1 VLHPTI
7 RRSPYF
13 ARTLAHGACDFMVYN
28 HTYMPMGYGRDPR
41 DDYRALVER
50 VTLWDV
56 GAERQCEL
64 RGPGALALADHLAP
78 RRRADLEVGECRYTP
93 VCDWAGAI
101 MCECIVL
108 RPWDHVVWFSHS
120 DVDLSLWAAG
130 IALARADDTTVAEA
144 DVAPVQLQGPRAADV
159 LAGLA
164 DGDLAG
170 LGRHRCAPMRIA
182 GVDAVVSNTGWSRE
196 AGYEIY
202 PLGGER
208 AVELWDA
215 LCDAGR
221 PHGLLVTGPNIVRA
235 VEQGIS
241 DTQYATNSGMNPIEA
256 GIGGL
261 LDLDRDFV
269 GGEALRAVRAGGPA
283 RRTVGLV
290 CDGDPFPPMEQHWP
304 VATASG
310 GAAGVARW
318 AVYSFALERNIAVC
332 LVDAG
337 LDADGGLIVQAP
349 DGPRRG
355 EPHPLPFVPA

>member
-1 VLHPTI
+1 MLHPSI

-13 ARTLAHGACDFMVYN
+13 ERTLEHGACNFMVYN

-41 DDYRALVER
+41 EDYRALVER

-78 RRRADLEVGECRYTP
+78 RRLLDLDVGGCRYTP
-93 VCDWAGAI
+93 VCDRAGEI

-108 RPWDHVVWFSHS
+108 RPWEDVVWFSHS
-120 DVDLSLWAAG
+120 DVDLSLWAAE
-130 IALARADDTTVAEA
+130 IARARGADATVAEA
-144 DVAPVQLQGPRAADV
+144 DVSPLQLQGPLAAEV
-159 LAGLA
+159 LGGLVDA
-164 DGDLAG
+164 ELAS
-170 LGRHRCAPMRIA
+170 LGRHRCAAMRVA
-182 GVDAVVSNTGWSRE
+182 GVETVVSNTGWSRE
-196 AGYEIY
+196 PGYEIY
-202 PLGGER
+202 PLGSGR

-215 LCDAGR
+215 LCAAGK
-221 PHGLLVTGPNIVRA
+221 PHGLLVTGPNIARA

-241 DTQYATNSGMNPIEA
+241 DTQYATNSHMNPIEL
-256 GIGGL
+256 GIGHL

-269 GGEALRAVRAGGPA
+269 GAEALRAVRDGGPA
-283 RRTVGLV
+283 RRLVGLV
-290 CDGDPFPPMEQHWP
+290 CDGEPFPPMDRYWP
-304 VATASG
+304 VETEAG
-310 GAAGVARW
+310 DPVGVARW

-337 LDADGGLIVQAP
+337 ADPAAGLLVQAP

-355 EPHPLPFVPA
+355 EPHAIPFV

>member
-13 ARTLAHGACDFMVYN
+13 ERTLDHGACDFMVYN

-41 DDYRALVER
+41 EDYRALVER

-64 RGPGALALADHLAP
+64 RGPDALALAAHLAP
-78 RRRADLEVGECRYTP
+78 RRLSDLGVGECRYTP
-93 VCDWAGAI
+93 VCDRAGTI

-108 RPWDHVVWFSHS
+108 RPWADVVWFSHS

-130 IALARADDTTVAEA
+130 IALARGGVVTVAEA
-144 DVAPVQLQGPRAADV
+144 DVAPLQLQGPRAADV

-164 DGDLAG
+164 DADLAG
-170 LGRHRCAPMRIA
+170 LGRHRCATMRIA
-182 GVDAVVSNTGWSRE
+182 GVDAVVSNTGWSKE

-202 PLGGER
+202 PLGSER
-208 AVELWDA
+208 AGELWDA
-215 LCDAGR
+215 LCEAGA
-221 PHGLLVTGPNIVRA
+221 PHRLLVTGPNIVRA

-241 DTQYATNSGMNPIEA
+241 DTQYATNSGMNPIEL
-256 GIGGL
+256 GIGSM

-269 GGEALRAVRAGGPA
+269 GGDALRAVRASGPS

-290 CDGDPFPPMEQHWP
+290 CDGEPFPPMDRYWP
-304 VATASG
+304 VETLAGDT
-310 GAAGVARW
+310 AGVARW

-332 LVDAG
+332 LVGAEVDATAG
-337 LDADGGLIVQAP
+337 LLVQAP
-349 DGPRRG
+349 DGPRTG
-355 EPHPLPFVPA
+355 EPHPVPFI

>member
-1 VLHPTI
+1 
-7 RRSPYF
+7 
-13 ARTLAHGACDFMVYN
+13 MVYN

-64 RGPGALALADHLAP
+64 RGPGALVLADHLAP
-78 RRRADLEVGECRYTP
+78 RRLTDLEVGECRYTP
-93 VCDWAGAI
+93 VCDRAGAI

-108 RPWDHVVWFSHS
+108 RPWDDVVWFSHS
-120 DVDLSLWAAG
+120 DVDLTLWAVG
-130 IALARADDTTVAEA
+130 IALARGDEATVAEA
-144 DVAPVQLQGPRAADV
+144 DVAPVQLQGPRASDV
-159 LAGLA
+159 LSGLA
-164 DGDLAG
+164 DRDLAE

-182 GVDAVVSNTGWSRE
+182 GVEAVVSNTGWSRE
-196 AGYEIY
+196 PGFEIY
-202 PLGGER
+202 PLGSGR

-215 LCDAGR
+215 LCAAGE

-241 DTQYATNSGMNPIEA
+241 DTQYATNSDMNPIEA
-256 GIGGL
+256 GIGPL

-269 GGEALRAVRAGGPA
+269 GGDALRAVREHGAA
-283 RRTVGLV
+283 RQMVGLV
-290 CDGDPFPPMEQHWP
+290 CDGEPFPAMDRYWP
-304 VATASG
+304 VTTAD
-310 GAAGVARW
+310 GADAGVARW

-332 LVDAG
+332 LVAAGTDAAAG
-337 LDADGGLIVQAP
+337 LVVQAP

-355 EPHPLPFVPA
+355 EPHPTPFV